1 MLMRWRRLTTW
12 IGLLAGLA
20 ALTLWQRHE
29 YEHERQLARATLSRQ
44 AHSVMKAV
52 IGGIRTHRRLG
63 PYFEHELQGTLE
75 ELVKSTDV
83 LAAAVVS
90 QEGEAALSAGR
101 IETLDVEPPH
111 SPGEFWKDDGF
122 YLVGELRLSV
132 GDDLPPPASGGDG
145 SGGDGS
151 GQGFGP
157 RSGGGRGG
165 GRGWG
170 HGAGGGSG
178 RDVAAEDDYELPSGR
193 FAVILFFDRS
203 DVDIQCH
210 RAWWLRA
217 SMVTAGAALLFCV
230 ALLWRSTIR
239 LADARGQTQLLQSE
253 ARHLRE
259 LGRAA
264 AGLAHETRNPLGLV
278 RGWTQRLADSGL
290 PSEEQQQQAR
300 SVVEECDR
308 VSARIN
314 QFLAFARPIEPELEP
329 VDPAQLADELVVL
342 LEPDWE
348 AKKLQVRRTPSQSCC
363 IIRADREMFR
373 QALFNLIQN
382 AAEFSPEGEAVE
394 ITLRRGDDG
403 TCRIEVAD
411 RGPGVPDDAV
421 DLLFTP
427 YFTTRSGG
435 TGLGLA
441 IVRRIAT
448 AHGWEAGYSPRSGG
462 GAVFCLDRLHG

>member
-1 MLMRWRRLTTW
+1 MLMRWRRWTTW

-20 ALTLWQRHE
+20 ALALWQGHE

-52 IGGIRTHRRLG
+52 IGGIRTHRWLG
-63 PYFEHELQGTLE
+63 PYFQDQLQGTLD
-75 ELVKSTDV
+75 ELVQSTDV

-90 QEGEAALSAGR
+90 LNGEVAAMAGQTEG
-101 IETLDVEPPH
+101 LDVEPPPKTDKPWR
-111 SPGEFWKDDGF
+111 SESWKDDGF
-122 YLVGELRLSV
+122 YLVDELKLSAA
-132 GDDLPPPASGGDG
+132 DLPPSVSTGGG
-145 SGGDGS
+145 SGP
-151 GQGFGP
+151 GFGSH
-157 RSGGGRGG
+157 SGSGRGG
-165 GRGWG
+165 GQGLGRGLG
-170 HGAGGGSG
+170 LG
-178 RDVAAEDDYELPSGR
+178 RSMTPEDDNALPSGR
-193 FAVILFFDRS
+193 FAVILLFDRT
-203 DVDIQCH
+203 DVDIQCR

-239 LADARGQTQLLQSE
+239 LADVRGQTQLLQSE

-348 AKKLQVRRTPSQSCC
+348 AKKLQVRRTPSRSCC
-363 IIRADREMFR
+363 TIRADREMFR

-448 AHGWEAGYSPRSGG
+448 AHGWKAGYSPRSGG
-462 GAVFCLDRLHG
+462 GAVFYLDRLHG